1 MEWTSELK
9 KRKSALC
16 KLHKWNLKL
25 FFYLTFVAEMQLI
38 VSLLKNKEAS

>member
-9 KRKSALC
+9 KRSALH

-25 FFYLTFVAEMQLI
+25 LFYLTFVAEMQLI
-38 VSLLKNKEAS
+38 VGLLKNKEAN